1 MPLSAAALPYATPHD
16 PSEDAPSSVDPLGT
30 QTDSERLADVL
41 LPGFTARMWK
51 LRFVTFSAVA
61 SVVADRVVATLGRE
75 DLRLDARLGFERS
88 YVSSLVRAH
97 EEDSSAFGS
106 APDRLPGRR
115 LARAALL
122 ADEPLTKG
130 NFLQGQAINGPFG
143 VMARLTRHLGVVD
156 DESRP
161 GRSAANLVLDWA
173 VDEGLPGILDDE
185 GLREGSGAQWM
196 FEVCRVV
203 SAHVTRADWP
213 RRGHRI
219 WELLARPL
227 RPDVLGKRERTSL
240 SSLLQAD
247 PLRRR
252 MMALLSEGQ
261 HAYATALNRDGLR
274 GPVERHVL
282 LQAVAPSLGSDPVD
296 RVLQATIDMSSAYED
311 LTGLLQQAFDA
322 IRWTLVLMGGRA
334 TPEAVLGHVVTKAHL
349 AQTVV
354 ALRRVVPEFTAALK
368 TLSQQPS
375 VRPEL
380 LDALDRLHSDAAGCG
395 DPDTLAETVMSRH
408 HRIQKAKR
416 KADWVDR
423 DSHWTLMPGFGIA
436 GEAPPSYQGSWMH
449 PFRVVNAYS
458 ALRDLGEIISTFQE
472 VSDGEA

>member
-61 SVVADRVVATLGRE
+61 SFVADRVVAALGRE
-75 DLRLDARLGFERS
+75 EFRLDARLGFERL

-97 EEDSSAFGS
+97 EENPSAFGR
-106 APDRLPGRR
+106 APDQLPGRR

-122 ADEPLTKG
+122 AEEPLTKG

-161 GRSAANLVLDWA
+161 GRSATNLVLDWA
-173 VDEGLPGILDDE
+173 VDEGLPGILDNE
-185 GLREGSGAQWM
+185 GSREGAGAQWKS
-196 FEVCRVV
+196 EVCRAV
-203 SAHVTRADWP
+203 SAHVSRSDWP

-227 RPDVLGKRERTSL
+227 RPDVLGKREKANL
-240 SSLLQAD
+240 SLLIQAD
-247 PLRRR
+247 SLRQR
-252 MMALLSEGQ
+252 MMALLTDGQ
-261 HAYATALNRDGLR
+261 QAYATASNRDGKR

-282 LQAVAPSLGSDPVD
+282 LHAVAPALGSEPVD
-296 RVLQATIDMSSAYED
+296 RLLRATIDMSSAYED

-334 TPEAVLGHVVTKAHL
+334 TPQAVLGHPVTKAQL
-349 AQTVV
+349 ARTVV
-354 ALRRVVPEFTAALK
+354 ELRRVIPEFTAARK

-375 VRPEL
+375 IRPEL
-380 LDALDRLHSDAAGCG
+380 LDALDRLQTDATGCG
-395 DPDTLAETVMSRH
+395 APDTLAETVMSRH
-408 HRIQKAKR
+408 HRVQKAKR

-423 DSHWTLMPGFGIA
+423 DSHWTLMPGFGIS

-449 PFRVVNAYS
+449 PFRVMNAYS
-458 ALRDLGEIISTFQE
+458 ALSDLGKVSAFQE